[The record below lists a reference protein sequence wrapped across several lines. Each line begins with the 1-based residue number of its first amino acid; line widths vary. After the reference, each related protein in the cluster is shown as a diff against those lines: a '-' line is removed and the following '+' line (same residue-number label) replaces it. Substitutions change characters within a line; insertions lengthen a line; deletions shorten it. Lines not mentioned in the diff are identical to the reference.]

1 MDLLEEIGDVEGVA
15 EIALGLEVAGLGAT
29 MRIVIGIAV
38 IIGIDVQISAFEIEM
53 LAAVDGILL
62 EQNDEWAVQRSRY
75 MTLESVAPVSDDP
88 FVKLPAVAV

>member
-38 IIGIDVQISAFEIEM
+38 IIAIDVQIRAVEIEM

>member
-1 MDLLEEIGDVEGVA
+1 LDLLEEIGDVEGVA

-38 IIGIDVQISAFEIEM
+38 IIGIDVQIRAVEIEM